1 MPAIISKEC
10 KVALLKSLFILRP
23 NPDETEAILFAAPFS
38 NDITPTKNTILDDF
52 DLGLTSGFMKV
63 EAIDTTDK
71 LSNSNI
77 RALYP
82 ENWTIKETTKVI
94 AVYKPGQF
102 LLWKNTSNEDQNIY
116 GYYIFMTQNSIT
128 YLFAAERTNIKTLF
142 PGQLWP
148 ISISISF

>member
-94 AVYKPGQF
+94 AVYKHF
-102 LLWKNTSNEDQNIY
+102 ISRATLANI
-116 GYYIFMTQNSIT
+116 NK
-128 YLFAAERTNIKTLF
+128 YLFLR
-142 PGQLWP
+142 
-148 ISISISF
+148 